1 MNKLIMMI
9 GAAGCLALEA
19 FANTAATYTAGVTS
33 LADGKITFEYDG
45 SDNITKMRMKPDYGE
60 TLTLT
65 GDTLSFADGAQVVTS
80 QQGTPVIANAVS
92 AAGSLRLGG
101 VTNMAWSG
109 SVFDRYTNPN
119 WQTVLMNTR
128 LDDIVPISSTGCGNG
143 GNGKTVYH
151 PYWIVREG
159 DTLRAEFQSFDSTYL
174 YGVHLEL
181 QQDGDDI
188 KARVISGGYI
198 KGATYT
204 NYLGISLFECP
215 NHPSWNLTKN
225 TDTAK
230 KYGFKQLTF
239 GRRYE
244 TWDYCGNLL
253 SDSYDTVV
261 ATNTSLEDVEILYAT
276 CNNGHELTGWSS
288 KADVTLYPHHVVS
301 ADGYLYAQF
310 PVIDGTMTKC
320 VKIRLRQSG
329 SDVAARIVYA
339 AYIDGVLDLDND
351 FDINYTRQNWGV
363 ITQEKFDAGSK
374 QGYGLD
380 TLALRSKTKDKLTFA
395 VSGTL
400 AIDMPIGGDDA
411 EVTFEAA
418 SAAATVN
425 VTAQNSMANSA
436 YIIKGDA
443 DHVMKFYA
451 QHSASPYYPLPA
463 GMTDVYGEGTEL
475 HIYGYN
481 KMGYGTS
488 GGESAITMHP
498 GSKLYAENNS
508 HAFYR
513 GKQVLTL
520 DASEL
525 IANKVTY
532 VPKMLTLSNGSTISG
547 SVGLSAV
554 YDQNNVVM
562 NVTGTGASTFNPD
575 VTLFSYNTTKREWEI
590 CVDDTVAGD
599 DADFIFNGDVNLSN
613 TESQQYSVIKKT
625 GAGTMRMNGQM
636 KYVNNAT
643 RICEGTLLLGK
654 SDATVSGS
662 KFSLEGGTLGLAANT
677 ANTVSSVSVEADS
690 AIAFAPGATL
700 TVTTLT
706 LGNDVS
712 ELSITGADGEYP
724 ITIGNRLDAETLAK
738 IRLNGKRVVQT
749 GNGRLVRKGLIISFH

>member
-1 MNKLIMMI
+1 MMI

-33 LADGKITFEYDG
+33 LAGGKITFEYDG

-80 QQGTPVIANAVS
+80 QQGTPVIANAIS

-119 WQTVLMNTR
+119 WQTVLTNTR
-128 LDDIVPISSTGCGNG
+128 LDDIVPVSSTGCGNG

-198 KGATYT
+198 NGAAYT

-215 NHPSWNLTKN
+215 NHPSWNLTKDN
-225 TDTAK
+225 TVAR

-276 CNNGHELTGWSS
+276 CNNGHTLTGWSS
-288 KADVTLYPHHVVS
+288 NKGQVTLYPHHVVY

-339 AYIDGVLDLDND
+339 AYIDDVLDLDND
-351 FDINYTRQNWGV
+351 FDINYTRQNWAV

-380 TLALRSKTKDKLTFA
+380 TLALRSKAKDKLTFA

-411 EVTFEAA
+411 EVTFEAT
-418 SAAATVN
+418 SATATVN

-451 QHSASPYYPLPA
+451 QHAASPYYPLPA

-481 KMGYGTS
+481 KMGNGTS

-525 IANKVTY
+525 IANKATY

-613 TESQQYSVIKKT
+613 TANQQYSVIKKT

-706 LGNDVS
+706 LGSNVF
-712 ELSITGADGEYP
+712 ELSITGSDGEYP

-738 IRLNGKRVVQT
+738 IRLNGKRVVQA
-749 GNGRLVRKGLIISFH
+749 GNGRLVRKGLIIAFH

>member
-1 MNKLIMMI
+1 MMI

-19 FANTAATYTAGVTS
+19 FANTAETYTAGVTS
-33 LADGKITFEYDG
+33 LAGGKITFEYDG

-80 QQGTPVIANAVS
+80 QQGTPVIANAIS

-119 WQTVLMNTR
+119 WQTVLTNTR
-128 LDDIVPISSTGCGNG
+128 LDDIVPVSSTGCGNG

-188 KARVISGGYI
+188 KARVISGGYL
-198 KGATYT
+198 KGAAYT

-215 NHPSWNLTKN
+215 NHPSWNLEKDTN
-225 TDTAK
+225 TAK

-239 GRRYE
+239 GRRCE

-276 CNNGHELTGWSS
+276 CNNGHALTGWSN
-288 KADVTLYPHHVVS
+288 AQVTLYPHHVVS

-320 VKIRLRQSG
+320 VKIRLCQSG

-351 FDINYTRQNWGV
+351 FDINYTRQNWAV
-363 ITQEKFDAGSK
+363 ITQEKFDEGRSS
-374 QGYGLD
+374 GYGLD
-380 TLALRSKTKDKLTFA
+380 TLALRSKAKDKLTFA

-411 EVTFEAA
+411 EVTFEAT
-418 SAAATVN
+418 SATATVN

-451 QHSASPYYPLPA
+451 QHSATPYYPLPA

-475 HIYGYN
+475 HIYGYG
-481 KMGYGTS
+481 KMGNGTS

-525 IANKVTY
+525 IANKATY
-532 VPKMLTLSNGSTISG
+532 VPKMLMLSNGSTISG
-547 SVGLSAV
+547 SADLSAV

-575 VTLFSYNTTKREWEI
+575 VTLFSNNTTKREWEI
-590 CVDDTVAGD
+590 RVDDTVAGD

-662 KFSLEGGTLGLAANT
+662 KFSLEGGTLGLAAGT
-677 ANTVSSVSVEADS
+677 ANTVGNVTLTASS
-690 AIAFAPGATL
+690 AITVGNGATL
-700 TVTTLT
+700 TMASLTVPDGATLALT
-706 LGNDVS
+706 GDVLGKVKVS
-712 ELSITGADGEYP
+712 ET
-724 ITIGNRLDAETLAK
+724 LDADTLS
-738 IRLNGKRVVQT
+738 RVTVNGKAAYQSGSGYFAAR
-749 GNGRLVRKGLIISFH
+749 GLIISFH